1 LTLPRLLLRF
11 LDTMRVRLPGRRE
24 VIFVLGLFAGLAR
37 LSAADPASP
46 APVATVAPAYS
57 EKQYAALQAAV
68 SAECAASAALAGE
81 DFAAWNHARPNL
93 SKALAGLPENF
104 TNAEFSDA
112 VKQAQLAWPALEK
125 AADFPHARSAF
136 VPVSDAFAQVALA
149 AGQHDAR
156 LAKVVI
162 YYCPMTSHPSNG
174 RWVQA
179 AAPLRNPFWG
189 KDMLDCGAEVKR

>member
-1 LTLPRLLLRF
+1 
-11 LDTMRVRLPGRRE
+11 M
-24 VIFVLGLFAGLAR
+24 LGLFVGLAR

-46 APVATVAPAYS
+46 PTANVTAPAVSAPPAPAYS
-57 EKQYAALQAAV
+57 EKQYAALQDAV
-68 SAECAASAALAGE
+68 AAECAASAALAGE
-81 DFAAWNHARPNL
+81 DWAAWDHARPNL
-93 SKALAGLPENF
+93 SKALASLPANF
-104 TNAEFSDA
+104 SDGQFADA
-112 VKQAQLAWPALEK
+112 VKQAQLAWPTLEK

-136 VPVSDAFAQVALA
+136 VPVSDAFAQVAFA
-149 AGQHDAR
+149 AGHNDPR
-156 LAKVVI
+156 LAQVVI